1 MSDAVGLLEGSA
13 ADGGPG
19 LFAADRA
26 ADAAASE
33 GRAADAGQLKTF
45 ELFEYDERDL
55 PISDRQA
62 RLLKD
67 TGMVSVSLGRDPG
80 RWSVRAGHR
89 VGTLV
94 VEDLRILVKPKI
106 RLENLFLLLEAGLRP
121 DDWRREAFDYAGDP
135 DLLPAVISFLAR
147 TAETT
152 LARGVFRRYSERRE
166 RLTAMR
172 GRPDIGPM
180 IARGGLAFPL
190 DCRYDDF
197 TADVAENRYLKAA
210 LRLALRVP
218 LVPAEDRRR
227 LLGLVAD
234 LEGVTDVRVEAD
246 ALDRIEFNRLNE
258 HYRPALHLARLV
270 LENLTLIDR
279 SGRWTTMSF
288 TVDMNDL
295 FERFVTE
302 RLRRAL
308 RGRMTVRDQHPTHLG
323 WGGAVRMRPDLVFE
337 RRGEIVYVGDIK
349 YKLTESGEARNPD
362 YYQMLAYT
370 TALGLGEGALVYCH
384 AEDGS
389 PGQRVTVRNSG
400 QVLHCQ
406 PLDLTGPPEDVARQL
421 EALADWIAAQ
431 ARPAQAP
438 RQSPPQGFSEQK
450 VAV

>member
-1 MSDAVGLLEGSA
+1 MSIAAGLLEGRAS
-13 ADGGPG
+13 ADGPG
-19 LFAADRA
+19 CSAIGRSAGDTA
-26 ADAAASE
+26 VAE
-33 GRAADAGQLKTF
+33 GRAVTHRGSDGDAERLSTY
-45 ELFEYDERDL
+45 ELFEYEERDL
-55 PISDRQA
+55 PISHQQA
-62 RLLKD
+62 RLLGD
-67 TGMVSVSLGRDPG
+67 TKMVSVSLGRDP
-80 RWSVRAGHR
+80 RTYNVKASHR

-94 VEDLRILVKPKI
+94 VEDVRILVKPKI
-106 RLENLFLLLEAGLRP
+106 RLENLFLLLEAGLGP
-121 DDWRREAFDYAGDP
+121 DDWRREAFDYAGHP

-172 GRPDIGPM
+172 GRPDLAPM

-197 TADVAENRYLKAA
+197 TADVGENRYLKAA

-218 LVPAEDRRR
+218 LVPVEDRRR

-234 LEGVTDVRVEAD
+234 LEEVTDARVEPGD
-246 ALDRIEFNRLNE
+246 LDRIEFNRLNE

-279 SGRWTTMSF
+279 SGRWTTVSF
-288 TVDMNDL
+288 MVDMNDL

-308 RGRMTVRDQHPTHLG
+308 RGRLTVRGQHSTHLG
-323 WGGAVRMRPDLVFE
+323 TGDTVRMRPDLVFE
-337 RRGEIVYVGDIK
+337 RRGRTVYVGDIK

-370 TALGLGEGALVYCH
+370 TALGLNEGVLIYCH

-389 PGQRVTVRNSG
+389 PGRQVTVRNSG

-406 PLDLTGPPEDVARQL
+406 PLDLTGPPQEVAQQIDD
-421 EALADWIAAQ
+421 LANWIA
-431 ARPAQAP
+431 
-438 RQSPPQGFSEQK
+438 PQT
-450 VAV
+450 

>member
-1 MSDAVGLLEGSA
+1 MSAAVGLLEGSA
-13 ADGGPG
+13 ADGGLGPFTG
-19 LFAADRA
+19 DRA
-26 ADAAASE
+26 AGAAASE
-33 GRAADAGQLKTF
+33 GRAAGAEQFKTF

-62 RLLKD
+62 RHLKD
-67 TGMVSVSLGRDPG
+67 TGLVSVSPGRDPG
-80 RWSVRAGHR
+80 RWSVKAGHR

-172 GRPDIGPM
+172 GRLDIEPV

-234 LEGVTDVRVEAD
+234 LEEVADVRVEAD
-246 ALDRIEFNRLNE
+246 ALDPIEFNRLNE

-279 SGRWTTMSF
+279 SGRWTTVSF
-288 TVDMNDL
+288 MVDMNNL

-308 RGRMTVRDQHPTHLG
+308 RGRLTVRDQHPTYLG
-323 WGGAVRMRPDLVFE
+323 WGGTVRMRPDLTFE

-370 TALGLGEGALVYCH
+370 TALGLSEGVLIYCH

-389 PGQRVTVRNSG
+389 PGQRVTVRHSG

-406 PLDLTGPPEDVARQL
+406 PLDLTGPPKEVAQQL
-421 EALADWIAAQ
+421 EALADWITAQ
-431 ARPAQAP
+431 AHPPKGFPP
-438 RQSPPQGFSEQK
+438 RVF
-450 VAV
+450 

>member
-1 MSDAVGLLEGSA
+1 MSIAAGLV
-13 ADGGPG
+13 
-19 LFAADRA
+19 R
-26 ADAAASE
+26 
-33 GRAADAGQLKTF
+33 GRAAADSPGLSAVARIAGGTAAAESRAGPEGGRGGGAERLTTY
-45 ELFEYDERDL
+45 ELFEYTERDL
-55 PISDRQA
+55 PISQQQA
-62 RLLKD
+62 RLLGD
-67 TGMVSVSLGRDPG
+67 TKMVSVSLGRDPRTWNVKAS
-80 RWSVRAGHR
+80 RW

-94 VEDLRILVKPKI
+94 VEDVRILVKPKI

-121 DDWRREAFDYAGDP
+121 GDWRREAFDYASDP

-152 LARGVFRRYSERRE
+152 LARGVFRRYRERRE

-172 GRPDIGPM
+172 GRPDMAPV

-197 TADVAENRYLKAA
+197 TADVGENRYLKAA

-218 LVPAEDRRR
+218 LVPAEDRLR

-234 LEGVTDVRVEAD
+234 LEEVTDARAEPGD
-246 ALDRIEFNRLNE
+246 LDRIEFNRLNE

-279 SGRWTTMSF
+279 SGRWTTVSF
-288 TVDMNDL
+288 MVDMNDL
-295 FERFVTE
+295 FERFVTQ

-308 RGRMTVRDQHPTHLG
+308 RGRLTVRDQHPTHLG
-323 WGGAVRMRPDLVFE
+323 WGGTVRMRPDLVFE
-337 RRGEIVYVGDIK
+337 RRGETVYVGDVK

-370 TALGLGEGALVYCH
+370 TALGLGEGVLIYCH

-389 PGQRVTVRNSG
+389 PGRPVTVRNSG
-400 QVLHCQ
+400 QILHCR
-406 PLDLTGPPEDVARQL
+406 PLDLTGPPEDVARQIT
-421 EALADWIAAQ
+421 ELADWIATQ
-431 ARPAQAP
+431 
-438 RQSPPQGFSEQK
+438 
-450 VAV
+450 VALP